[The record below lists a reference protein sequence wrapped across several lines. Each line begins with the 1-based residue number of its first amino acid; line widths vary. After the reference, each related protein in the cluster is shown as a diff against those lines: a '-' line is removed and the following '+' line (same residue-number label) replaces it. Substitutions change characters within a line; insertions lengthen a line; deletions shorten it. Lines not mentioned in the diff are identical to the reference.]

1 MAGKNP
7 EIKIEY
13 KVVNQAFNQG
23 LKEMQSQTTTLNKE
37 FAVQKEQMKNTA
49 SESDKLEASVSK
61 LNQEYTLA
69 EQKTKMVESALQNT
83 KEITGE
89 NSKETQ
95 QWSNKLL
102 DAQKNQEH
110 LKNSLL
116 ETNQALDKA
125 KQAESQLSAEQEKL
139 SQNTKRLDTLFEA
152 TGKSLDDYT
161 DVLGTRLVDAIR
173 KGEASSDQLEVAINK
188 IGKSALGAD
197 ADLGKMK
204 NALDQVDNGS
214 SIDDVTQDLRGL
226 STESDKTADAL
237 EDMGDKINAGNLLE
251 GAEALGEVSDKVTEI
266 GTAAFDSAM
275 TIDDLASRYNN
286 AFGLTGDEAAK
297 TKDKIV
303 DLYKSGLVDSYEEA
317 ADVLIQTREQ
327 IAGLNDESLDDVS
340 RRAAAFANTF
350 DADIP
355 ETLRGANALM
365 NVYGMT
371 AEQAF
376 DLMTVGAQNGL
387 NKTDELGDNL
397 AEYAT
402 LFDENGYSASE
413 MFNILHAGLDGGAY
427 NLDKVNDLVK
437 EFGVRVSDGTIKTAV
452 SDLGGNFESLFN
464 TWEKGGG
471 TNKELFSMLGE
482 EISGM
487 SSEQEKASAISA
499 IFGSMGEDAGTKV
512 IEAMSLA
519 ANEVNGVKTMFDE
532 TADASNKLMESAD
545 SQNIT
550 SMWREL
556 KEMLTP
562 IGEQLM
568 KLAVE
573 YMPKVIE
580 GIKGIVEWFKNL
592 GPYAKSIFE
601 FVGIFGGLALVIAPI
616 AAAVAGIVALLGSL
630 AVPVLFVVGVI
641 ATIIMAVKN
650 WGAITDWLS
659 EKWNIFTTW
668 LSESWQLLYQ
678 KAGEVF
684 SALGE
689 FFSNLW
695 TSIIQ
700 SASESWNSF
709 TTTISEIWTGFTEGA
724 ASLWSGF
731 IEFFAGIW
739 TRISTNA
746 VEIWSSFTSTM
757 SEIFTNL
764 GNLISETWTNISTFA
779 IEVWNSLVAFMTPII
794 QNLINV
800 IMVPISLLQT
810 GLQAIWLLIV
820 AGATIAWEALKI
832 AASAAWGFIKN
843 AIITPIQEAW
853 AVVSGK
859 IQEMWLGI
867 VTKFDEIKTATL
879 TKWSEIK
886 ASIAMAFTLAKNTVI
901 QIATEIWTNVVAK
914 FDQVKN
920 STIEKWN
927 EIKNSISNSFT
938 SAKNTVVS
946 IASAIWTSIVAKFDQ
961 VKNAAIEKWNRVK
974 SAITGPLTSAKNT
987 AVSVASGIWS
997 SLTSKFEQ
1005 IRSTTVTKFNSIKN
1019 SIIDPIRE
1027 AKNKVSGFIDSIKGF
1042 FSNLKLKIPKPS
1054 MPSMP
1059 SFSLKTS
1066 SKTVFGKEITYPS
1079 GINVKWNAKGG
1090 IMTKPT
1096 IFGSMG
1102 NTLMGGGEA
1111 GAEAIIPLNKKVL
1124 SGIGEGIFNNTQ
1136 KLLNSY
1142 PEMSSAVNNVSI
1154 VMNNNIAN
1162 DYDMN
1167 QAFEKADIWLAS
1179 KGIDKNF
1186 GKGRK

>member
-1 MAGKNP
+1 MPGKNP
-7 EIKIEY
+7 EIKVEY

-23 LKEMQSQTTTLNKE
+23 LKEMQSQATTLNKE

-49 SESDKLEASVSK
+49 SESEKLEASVSK

-89 NSKETQ
+89 NSRETQ
-95 QWSNKLL
+95 QWTNKLL

-125 KQAESQLSAEQEKL
+125 KQAESQLSAEQDKL
-139 SQNTKRLDTLFEA
+139 AQNTKRLDTLFDA

-173 KGEASSDQLEVAINK
+173 KGEASSDQLELAINK

-214 SIDDVTQDLRGL
+214 SIDAVSQDLKEL

-237 EDMGDKINAGNLLE
+237 EDMGGKINAGNLLE

-286 AFGLTGDEAAK
+286 AFGLTGAEAEK

-471 TNKELFSMLGE
+471 TNKELFSILGE
-482 EISGM
+482 EIAGM
-487 SSEQEKASAISA
+487 SSEQEKAAAISG

-532 TADASNKLMESAD
+532 TADASDKLMEASD
-545 SQNIT
+545 SQGIT
-550 SMWREL
+550 AMWREL

-568 KLAVE
+568 RLAVE

-580 GIKGIVEWFKNL
+580 GIKGIVEWFRNL
-592 GPYAKSIFE
+592 SPYAKSIFE
-601 FVGIFGGLALVIAPI
+601 FVGIFAGLALVIAPI
-616 AAAVAGIVALLGSL
+616 VAAIAGVIAILGSL
-630 AVPVLFVVGVI
+630 AVPVMFVVGLI
-641 ATIIMAVKN
+641 AAIIMAVKN

-659 EKWNIFTTW
+659 EKWSTFINWI
-668 LSESWQLLYQ
+668 SESWQLLYQ

-684 SALGE
+684 SSLGD

-695 TSIIQ
+695 SSIIQ
-700 SASESWNSF
+700 TASESWSNF
-709 TTTISEIWTGFTEGA
+709 TTFISEIWSGFLEGA
-724 ASLWSGF
+724 SVFWTGLV
-731 IEFFAGIW
+731 EFFSGIW
-739 TRISTNA
+739 TSISTKA
-746 VEIWSSFTSTM
+746 T
-757 SEIFTNL
+757 
-764 GNLISETWTNISTFA
+764 ETWTNISNKTME
-779 IEVWNSLVAFMTPII
+779 IWNSLVAFMSPIV

-810 GLQAIWLLIV
+810 VLQGIWLLIKS
-820 AGATIAWEALKI
+820 AAIIAWEGLKV
-832 AASAAWGFIKN
+832 ATSAAWSFIKN
-843 AIITPIQEAW
+843 AIVKPMQEAW
-853 AVVSGK
+853 SALSGK
-859 IQEMWLGI
+859 LQEMWSG
-867 VTKFDEIKTATL
+867 T
-879 TKWSEIK
+879 
-886 ASIAMAFTLAKNTVI
+886 
-901 QIATEIWTNVVAK
+901 VAK
-914 FDQVKN
+914 YDQLKN
-920 STIEKWN
+920 STIAKWN
-927 EIKNSISNSFT
+927 EIKNAISNSFT
-938 SAKNTVVS
+938 SAKNTVLS
-946 IASAIWTSIVAKFDQ
+946 IASAIWTSVVAKFEQ
-961 VKNAAIEKWNRVK
+961 TKNSAIEKWNRIK
-974 SAITGPLTSAKNT
+974 SAVIEPITSAKNT
-987 AVSVASGIWS
+987 AVSVASDIWS

-1005 IRSTTVTKFNSIKN
+1005 IRSATVSKFNSVKN

-1027 AKNKVSGFIDSIKGF
+1027 AKDKVSGFIESIKGF

-1066 SKTVFGKEITYPS
+1066 SRTVFGKEITYPS

-1090 IMTKPT
+1090 IMNKPT

-1102 NTLMGGGEA
+1102 NTLLGGGEA
-1111 GAEAIIPLNKKVL
+1111 GSEAILPLNDRNL
-1124 SGIGEGIFNNTQ
+1124 GGIGMGILQALNKENTDSY
-1136 KLLNSY
+1136 LNSAVA
-1142 PEMSSAVNNVSI
+1142 SSPIYITVQSILNGKVVANEILDPIDSGLNNKSR
-1154 VMNNNIAN
+1154 
-1162 DYDMN
+1162 
-1167 QAFEKADIWLAS
+1167 S
-1179 KGIDKNF
+1179 SNF
-1186 GKGRK
+1186 GTTGRFG